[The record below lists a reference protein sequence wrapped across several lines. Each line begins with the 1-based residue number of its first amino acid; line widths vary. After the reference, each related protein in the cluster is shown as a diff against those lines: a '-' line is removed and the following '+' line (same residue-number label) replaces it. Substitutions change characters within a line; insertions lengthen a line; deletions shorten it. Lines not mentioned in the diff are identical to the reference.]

1 MVESILTSV
10 EFEISLLL
18 FISLAGYLI
27 AARFNQSAVVGA
39 IILGLIAGPSFLG
52 LIQYEGFV
60 ENIAQFGV
68 IVLLFVIGLE
78 FKLRDIFNVRYGL
91 IALLGVILPWIGG
104 FLVARL
110 FGYELS
116 SAVFI
121 GTALTATSTAIAAN
135 VLKEMGKLQTD
146 VAKAIIGAAVID
158 DILALLALAV
168 AQQYASAAGAISFGL
183 IALTLV
189 KAVAFIIAGTILGT
203 KVLGRFVTR
212 IDNSRTARK
221 YPEITFIF
229 AMMVAF
235 LYAMFAEAIQ
245 LSAIVGSFIA
255 GVSLGGIQLRNT
267 LSYKEGAE
275 YLHIIFASI
284 FFVSLGILV
293 EISSLSVI
301 LIIFLIIL
309 TIVAFVTKVVGCYL
323 PARIQGFSHK
333 DSAIIGF
340 GMSPRGEMATIIAL
354 IGLNI
359 GLIESGVFTV
369 IVLMSLI
376 TTIITPVALRRWI
389 SKKDGRYVQ
398 LSYKSVR

>member
-27 AARFNQSAVVGA
+27 ASRFNQSAVVGA

-52 LIQYEGFV
+52 LIRYEGFV
-60 ENIAQFGV
+60 EGIARFGV

-78 FKLRDIFNVRYGL
+78 FKLKDVFNARYGL
-91 IALLGVILPWIGG
+91 IAIAGVIIPWLGG
-104 FLVARL
+104 FFVARL
-110 FGYELS
+110 FGYEMA

-121 GTALTATSTAIAAN
+121 GTALTATSTAITAN
-135 VLKEMGKLQTD
+135 VLKEMGRLQTD
-146 VAKAIIGAAVID
+146 TAKAIIGAAVID
-158 DILALLALAV
+158 DILALIALALTE
-168 AQQYASAAGAISFGL
+168 QYALAGGVISWGAISF
-183 IALTLV
+183 TLV
-189 KAVAFIIAGTILGT
+189 KALAFVIAGSILGT
-203 KVLGRFVTR
+203 KILGGFVTR

-229 AMMVAF
+229 AMMIAF
-235 LYAMFAEAIQ
+235 MYAMFAEVIQ

-255 GVSLGGIQLRNT
+255 GISLGGIQLRNT

-293 EISSLSVI
+293 EISSLTFI
-301 LIIFLIIL
+301 LIIFLILL
-309 TIVAFVTKVVGCYL
+309 TVIAVATKVAGCYL
-323 PARIQGFSHK
+323 PSRAQGFSHE
-333 DSAIIGF
+333 DSLVIGF

-354 IGLNI
+354 IGLSA
-359 GLIESGVFTV
+359 GLIAKGAFTV

-376 TTIITPVALRRWI
+376 TTIIAPIAIKRVLSRSRRGYFDLRR
-389 SKKDGRYVQ
+389 RY
-398 LSYKSVR
+398 